1 MVTPLRPAS
10 VLAALCA
17 VGGLLLSGPVAADA
31 LRCGS
36 RLVSPGDARSVVIA
50 RCGQP
55 ADVVERTRLAA
66 PVVWRHG
73 RPWRVAGGD
82 IEVRIEEWTY
92 NFGPL
97 RFMRRVRFEDGIV
110 VAIDTLGYG
119 YRPDQRPS
127 P

>member
-1 MVTPLRPAS
+1 MIRMSRPA
-10 VLAALCA
+10 LAALCLA
-17 VGGLLLSGPVAADA
+17 AALALPAAAQADA
-31 LRCGS
+31 LRCGT
-36 RLVSPGDARSVVIA
+36 RLIVEGDARAVVAA
-50 RCGQP
+50 RCGRP
-55 ADVVERTRLAA
+55 ADIVERTRLAA

-119 YRPDQRPS
+119 YRPDDAGAR
-127 P
+127 